1 MYEEKAKKKVLN
13 IAQFNFFSSPLSKSN
28 FKKKYNETK
37 KNKSP
42 KLILLGHIAKDL
54 KLGEKTKIIE
64 SRVINRIFCLSKI
77 NEIHL

>member
-1 MYEEKAKKKVLN
+1 MKL
-13 IAQFNFFSSPLSKSN
+13 
-28 FKKKYNETK
+28 K